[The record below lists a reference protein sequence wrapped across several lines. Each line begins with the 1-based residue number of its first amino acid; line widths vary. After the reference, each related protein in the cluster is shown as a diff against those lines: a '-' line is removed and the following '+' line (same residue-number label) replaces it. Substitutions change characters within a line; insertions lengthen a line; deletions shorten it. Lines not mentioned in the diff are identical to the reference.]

1 MIKSYFKK
9 LLSIILFIILFIPFT
24 YIYILVSMLIG
35 TSQFNPDYPL
45 SSIFIFSIYSIATLA
60 LLIIIKVTN
69 KAINFDIN
77 YKNFILEKLKSKD
90 NLSRILAWLT
100 VIIPSILFIA
110 ISNKAPLLPAILGTL
125 IILIVSIVIVEIINF
140 IIWSLAYVFK
150 KSKK

>member
-9 LLSIILFIILFIPFT
+9 LLSIILFIILFIPFA

-140 IIWSLAYVFK
+140 IIL
-150 KSKK
+150 